1 MKRILEL
8 KNVEKFYGN
17 KNNIVKALNNVSL
30 NVNSGDFIAVMGPS
44 GGGKS
49 TLLNCMSTI
58 DTVTTGEILL
68 SGIEIT
74 KMKQSKTDKI
84 RKQEIGFIFQDFSLI
99 NTLNGYDNIAL
110 AQTLSG
116 DKVNKEEIYQ
126 VADLL
131 GIKAHLNKFED
142 ELSGGQKQ
150 RVAAARALIK
160 SPKILF
166 ADEPTGA
173 LDTKSSRD
181 LLEVFKE
188 INTKLATT
196 IIIVTDDLKIAS
208 YANELI
214 FLKDGEIYNKI
225 IRLENETQDGFQRR
239 INEVF
244 IQICEEQK

>member
-1 MKRILEL
+1 MKKILEL
-8 KNVEKFYGN
+8 KNIEKFYGN

-74 KMKQSKTDKI
+74 KIKQSKIDKI

-116 DKVNKEEIYQ
+116 NKVDKEEIYQ
-126 VADLL
+126 LADLL
-131 GIKAHLNKFED
+131 GIKVHLNKFED

-160 SPKILF
+160 NPKILF

-173 LDTKSSRD
+173 LDTKASRE
-181 LLEVFKE
+181 LLELFEE
-188 INTKLATT
+188 INTKLETT
-196 IIIVTDDLKIAS
+196 IIMVTHDLQSAS
-208 YANELI
+208 YANEVI

-244 IQICEEQK
+244 IQICEEKK